1 VDSHPRWRACCGPC
15 CRTWCVAPT
24 MPPKESST
32 LLGGSEKEEKEEGA
46 LEDGGVVNIWQLN
59 RIGYIL
65 QYFAVGLI
73 YGGLPATQYGLFIA
87 YLNTPAYISNA
98 AAALA
103 TFPWSLKIVFAILT
117 DCFPIMGYRRI
128 PWMAGGWSLAS
139 IFLIALA
146 CLDMPEPYYCFGAD
160 GYYNTS
166 EVCNE
171 EASESMGFSLA
182 MLMFMVAL
190 GYVTADVAADAL
202 TVTYARREPKAI
214 RGRTQT
220 TAYAIRQVGI
230 ITAQLLVG
238 FGMNGKEY
246 NGTFDNGMSFNLICG
261 LLALPAIAMI
271 PLSLFMIEEER
282 CDGKPKGGTAQAKE
296 DGGEGE
302 GHIFTLAEYKVK
314 AKMLLYSGA
323 VCEVLCYQFLAGVV
337 GGIGTTAGAEVMLYW
352 AGVQNLQN
360 QLFSIAG
367 NLLFAVG
374 LYWIQKSFL
383 HVSWRAMIAITIVIM
398 NLIDMPFTFCT
409 IFDVVRN
416 QYFFL
421 DDFLILSIPSA
432 MAFVVSAY
440 VNVEMAE
447 KGNEGLTYGL
457 FSTANNLGGPVASVI
472 ANAVYGLFRP
482 SLSDSANYIK
492 DTQSFR
498 REVAWSYVLSYF
510 FSFASLLLLPLLPS
524 QKDDAQKRKATR
536 PSGRIF
542 AIVTVGI
549 VAAGT
554 TYSLI
559 ISLLSVIPSTSCL
572 PIAGG
577 SGCEEGLE
585 EEVLAA
591 NATVALSAIMRSGS
605 RALSQV
611 K

>member
-1 VDSHPRWRACCGPC
+1 
-15 CRTWCVAPT
+15 
-24 MPPKESST
+24 
-32 LLGGSEKEEKEEGA
+32 
-46 LEDGGVVNIWQLN
+46 
-59 RIGYIL
+59 
-65 QYFAVGLI
+65 
-73 YGGLPATQYGLFIA
+73 
-87 YLNTPAYISNA
+87 
-98 AAALA
+98 
-103 TFPWSLKIVFAILT
+103 
-117 DCFPIMGYRRI
+117 
-128 PWMAGGWSLAS
+128 
-139 IFLIALA
+139 
-146 CLDMPEPYYCFGAD
+146 
-160 GYYNTS
+160 
-166 EVCNE
+166 
-171 EASESMGFSLA
+171 
-182 MLMFMVAL
+182 
-190 GYVTADVAADAL
+190 
-202 TVTYARREPKAI
+202 
-214 RGRTQT
+214 
-220 TAYAIRQVGI
+220 
-230 ITAQLLVG
+230 
-238 FGMNGKEY
+238 
-246 NGTFDNGMSFNLICG
+246 
-261 LLALPAIAMI
+261 
-271 PLSLFMIEEER
+271 
-282 CDGKPKGGTAQAKE
+282 
-296 DGGEGE
+296 
-302 GHIFTLAEYKVK
+302 
-314 AKMLLYSGA
+314 
-323 VCEVLCYQFLAGVV
+323 
-337 GGIGTTAGAEVMLYW
+337 
-352 AGVQNLQN
+352 
-360 QLFSIAG
+360 
-367 NLLFAVG
+367 LLFAVG